1 VRGSASASNTV
12 SFTPFQINFSP
23 KLQIEVLQTLNTKVV
38 KQLTLYKNDKGSWVV
53 LSTGRGQIAG
63 ELGRKLS
70 ACEQ

>member
-53 LSTGRGQIAG
+53 LSTG
-63 ELGRKLS
+63 
-70 ACEQ
+70 